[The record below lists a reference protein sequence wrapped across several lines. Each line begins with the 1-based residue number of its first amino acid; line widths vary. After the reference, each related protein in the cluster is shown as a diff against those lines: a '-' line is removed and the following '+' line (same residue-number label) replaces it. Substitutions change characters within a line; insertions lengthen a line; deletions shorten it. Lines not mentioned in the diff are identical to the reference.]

1 MYNIYPGNLL
11 NRGYPGYHTSL
22 EYSTLKYGTLKY
34 STVHLLQFSKDGTQ
48 DWSANDKK
56 KHNFSEITPSSYIVS
71 LHNLYYAAVKKNL

>member
-34 STVHLLQFSKDGTQ
+34 STVHLLQFSKDCTQ

-56 KHNFSEITPSSYIVS
+56 NIIFQKSHHLHILCPSITYIM
-71 LHNLYYAAVKKNL
+71 LL